1 VIFFSFAVRNLRRHW
16 IRSTLS
22 IIGIIIGVIAIA
34 SLGMMGNS
42 INLLVAS
49 VITDIGDTVVITPHT
64 AFGGTFAGDPR
75 AAVDAAIPAREVE
88 MIRRARTRT
97 GQSRCSRERMKW
109 SSVAARVGM
118 PG

>member
-1 VIFFSFAVRNLRRHW
+1 MIFFSFAVRNLRRHW

-64 AFGGTFAGDPR
+64 AFGGPSPET
-75 AAVDAAIPAREVE
+75 
-88 MIRRARTRT
+88 RARRWTPPSQPVRL
-97 GQSRCSRERMKW
+97 R
-109 SSVAARVGM
+109 
-118 PG
+118 